1 MGLVVREWPEGW
13 SVESIRFHGPDTVS
27 CEIVSVGQ
35 RTPLIGV
42 YLPPS
47 TLDHITDLE
56 EALKRLPGR

>member
-1 MGLVVREWPEGW
+1 MVLREWPEGW
-13 SVESIRFHGPDTVS
+13 SVKSTRFHGPDMVS
-27 CEIVSVGQ
+27 CEIVSGGQ